1 MKINGSPVIHTPA
14 WSIFILF
21 HHILGWFLFYSIC
34 QKEKKDP
41 SKIWW
46 AQHFFLY
53 ILRTINFF
61 VFSQQ
66 AKQRRWPTYIA
77 YVGLLYTPLCGDDGW
92 HYKHLTN
99 LSQLSYY
106 FRQPY
111 ICVFMLFLYKK
122 NVEKIM
128 GRRAMVSCSTINVR
142 DSLALLFFPPDRV
155 CARKWSVSYI

>member
-1 MKINGSPVIHTPA
+1 M
-14 WSIFILF
+14 
-21 HHILGWFLFYSIC
+21 
-34 QKEKKDP
+34 
-41 SKIWW
+41 
-46 AQHFFLY
+46 
-53 ILRTINFF
+53 
-61 VFSQQ
+61 
-66 AKQRRWPTYIA
+66 YIA
-77 YVGLLYTPLCGDDGW
+77 YVGLLHTPLCGDDGW